1 MADEELERL
10 VIGIEADFTKALSQ
24 TKDGVSKVEKELK
37 KVESAEKA
45 GEKGAASWADV
56 VSGKLMAAFTGL
68 FALFSAN
75 AALNFFTNLIK
86 GSVQASASFETFT
99 VQFETLLGSA
109 GAAKKRIDELA
120 QFGQTTPF
128 ELPEIVEANRL
139 LQTFGGT
146 ALATGENLRRIG
158 DSAAAVNAPFK
169 EVAFWTGRM
178 YAAIQSGR
186 PFGEASARLQELGI
200 LTGDVRTKLEDMQKA
215 GADGTAIWAAYS
227 EMIDSRFTGA
237 MDRLSKTFQGVMS
250 NIADFQGMLLREGG
264 ATLFEGLR
272 EDAIEF
278 YDIINQPDVKEALVS
293 LAEAFGE
300 IANQL
305 REAAT
310 GPFLEGLKE
319 LDPEKVERLA
329 NSMEEFSQ
337 ALGAL
342 ASSDSRN
349 LNSWVDTLDGL
360 AQAASTILNTAASLR
375 DLSETLSGIKPI
387 KEFLGERDLVPF
399 FLLTEGVG
407 KLNDAV
413 KDFTGSSLNEWI
425 TGAEEVSEVT
435 DPDFL
440 YQYSGALEDTTEA
453 MSDAADKAA
462 DAAKELEKLNEA
474 AESGATSLIDLQADL
489 AEKSEALEA
498 DHGEKIADIT
508 ADYEDKKAD
517 IIKDREQGLA
527 ELEKDTQKKRQDIA
541 EQATK
546 DLAAL
551 EQEVA
556 DKREDINSKAQQD
569 LEDLSRDTADAIA
582 KERREQN
589 NKEERQEEDHQRDMK
604 RLRLSYLDD
613 LTDAVKSRDARAIV
627 DLRRKFQRER
637 RERNEDHRTEK
648 RRGRDDTE
656 SRVEEIRQTE
666 QKRREEIQR
675 SQEQQL
681 QDLAEHEARRRE
693 EIATKQAEQLEDLAT
708 NEAEKRAQIEASFVE
723 QMAKAEENY
732 QSQMA
737 RENERYA
744 EKKQAL
750 DEAMAKRLEDIAK
763 ELADEKTINEEGARA
778 ILEALNKTFGVGGDI
793 DALMEDFAA
802 RRRQKMIVKIELEQ
816 SLSEDGASRGT
827 PGDRNVGMG
836 GPFAMAE
843 GGTIIARKPTVALFG
858 EAGPEVAQFIPLGQM
873 GNGGGGKR
881 LQVDI
886 EMKGSAPPGI
896 RSGDRDAIASTLV
909 AALREA
915 GIDAR

>member
-1 MADEELERL
+1 MAAEELEKL
-10 VIGIEADFTKALSQ
+10 VVKLEADVSSFSPTINKATDDAVKS
-24 TKDGVSKVEKELK
+24 LK
-37 KVESAEKA
+37 KVEEAEQA
-45 GEKGAASWADV
+45 GKKGANEWADV

-227 EMIDSRFTGA
+227 EMIDSRFAGA

-293 LAEAFGE
+293 LAEAFGN
-300 IANQL
+300 IADKL
-305 REAAT
+305 REAVT
-310 GPFLEGLKE
+310 GPLLEGLQD
-319 LDPEKVERLA
+319 LDAEKVERLA
-329 NSMEEFSQ
+329 ASFTEFGN
-337 ALGAL
+337 ALGKL
-342 ASSDSRN
+342 ASTDTRN
-349 LNSWVDTLDGL
+349 INSIVDTLDGL
-360 AQAASTILNTAASLR
+360 AQSATTII
-375 DLSETLSGIKPI
+375 ETVNALKEYSGVISGITPLKDV
-387 KEFLGERDLVPF
+387 LGERDIVPF
-399 FLLTEGVG
+399 FLLTEGLG
-407 KLNDAV
+407 KLNE
-413 KDFTGSSLNEWI
+413 KIKEFTGSSLTEWV
-425 TGAEEVSEVT
+425 TGAEKVSEVT

-440 YQYSGALEDTTEA
+440 YQYSGALEDTTQA

-462 DAAKELEKLNEA
+462 DAAKELEKLSEA

-498 DHGEKIADIT
+498 DHGEKIADIA

-541 EQATK
+541 EQAAK

-589 NKEERQEEDHQRDMK
+589 NKEERAEEDHQRDMK
-604 RLRLSYLDD
+604 RLRESYLDD

-627 DLRRKFQRER
+627 DLRRRFQRER
-637 RERNEDHRTEK
+637 RERNEDHRTEQ
-648 RRGRDDTE
+648 RRGRGDTE
-656 SRVEEIRQTE
+656 NRIEEIRLTE
-666 QKRREEIQR
+666 RRRREEIQR

-693 EIATKQAEQLEDLAT
+693 EIATKQAEQLEDLAA
-708 NEAEKRAQIEASFVE
+708 NEAEKRAQIEASFAE

-744 EKKQAL
+744 EKKAAL
-750 DEAMAKRLEDIAK
+750 DEAMQKRLEDIAK

-802 RRRQKMIVKIELEQ
+802 RRRQKMIVKIELEN
-816 SLSEDGASRGT
+816 SLSDDSSKGT
-827 PGDRNVGMG
+827 PGEKGNMG
-836 GPFAMAE
+836 GPNIPGFAE
-843 GGTIIARKPTVALFG
+843 GGIVPGPIGAPILAKLHGG
-858 EAGPEVAQFIPLGQM
+858 EMVVPFDQLM
-873 GNGGGGKR
+873 MNRGGGKR
-881 LQVDI
+881 LEVDI
-886 EMKGSAPPGI
+886 TMKGSAPPGV
-896 RSGDRDAIASTLV
+896 RSGERDAIASTLV